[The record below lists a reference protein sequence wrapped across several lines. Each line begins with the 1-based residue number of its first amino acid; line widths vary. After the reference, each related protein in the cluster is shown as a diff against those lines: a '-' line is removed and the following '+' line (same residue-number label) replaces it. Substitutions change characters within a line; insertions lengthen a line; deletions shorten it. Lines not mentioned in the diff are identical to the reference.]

1 MQQGCALAERARIL
15 VVDDDIAA
23 RLTLQAILGDLYDVV
38 VAIDVLEAE
47 RILETQE
54 IEVLLT
60 DYDMPGRSGVDLITL
75 VLDRF
80 PQVVPI
86 LLTGHTS
93 KLEVR
98 TADRDRNIFA
108 VLSKPYDPAALLRSL
123 RLAVATAQL
132 RSLHRPMI
140 QRNA

>member
-1 MQQGCALAERARIL
+1 MPQGYALEERARIL
-15 VVDDDIAA
+15 IVDDDIAA
-23 RLTLQAILGDLYDVV
+23 RLTLQAVLSELYEII
-38 VAIDVLEAE
+38 VAGDVLEAE
-47 RILETQE
+47 RILETQD
-54 IEVLLT
+54 IEVLVT
-60 DYDMPGRSGVDLITL
+60 DYDMPGRSGVDPITL
-75 VLDRF
+75 VLERF

-93 KLEVR
+93 KREVR
-98 TADRDRNIFA
+98 CADRDRNIFA